1 VVERLQTRCV
11 IVGGGPAGMMAGY
24 LLARACVP
32 VAVLEKHADFNRD
45 FRGDTIHP
53 STLELMYELGL
64 LDEFLK
70 LPHQELR
77 ELRAVVN
84 GHVVPAANFTKLP
97 IRCKFIAFMPQW
109 DFLNFLSSHAK
120 RFPTFQLHME
130 ADVVDLLMEDS
141 RVVGVRAKTA
151 GGELEVRADLVIG
164 ADGRHSTLHTRA
176 GLEQREFGVPIDVL
190 WMRISKKQGDPR
202 QTLGFFQHGKLVVLL
217 DRDDYWQCGFVIP
230 KGAFDEIKARGLKQF
245 QDDIVS
251 FAGFLRDRV
260 AELDDWSKI
269 KLLTVQVNRLREW
282 CCEGLLCIGDS
293 AHAMSPAGGVGINL
307 AIQDAV
313 ATANLLAEKLQGGP
327 VRVND
332 LRKVQARREWPTR
345 LIQGMQIFIHRRI
358 VTGRASGEEKTSIP
372 FVFRL
377 LKWFPILRQ
386 IPARFIGMGPR
397 PEHVRSPIAGWKPS
411 RNQGSLSC

>member
-1 VVERLQTRCV
+1 MSTPEKLQTRCV
-11 IVGGGPAGMMAGY
+11 IAGGGPAGMMAGY
-24 LLARACVP
+24 LLARAGVP
-32 VAVLEKHADFNRD
+32 VAVLEKHSDFNRD

-53 STLELMYELGL
+53 STLDLMHELGL

-84 GHVVPAANFTKLP
+84 GQVVPAADFTKLP
-97 IRCKFIAFMPQW
+97 THCKFIAFMPQW

-120 RFPTFQLHME
+120 RFPSFQLHME
-130 ADVVDLLMEDS
+130 TEVVDLLMEDS

-151 GGELEVRADLVIG
+151 RGELEVRADLVIG
-164 ADGRHSTLHTRA
+164 ADGRHSIVHARA
-176 GLEQREFGVPIDVL
+176 GLEQRDFGVPIDVL
-190 WMRISKKQGDPR
+190 WMRISKKQGDPK
-202 QTLGFFQHGKLVVLL
+202 QTLGFFQHGRLVVLL

-230 KGAFDEIKARGLKQF
+230 KGQFEEIKEHGLVQF
-245 QDDIVS
+245 QNELVS
-251 FAGFLRDRV
+251 FVGFLRDRV

-269 KLLTVQVNRLREW
+269 KLLTVQVNRLRDW

-313 ATANLLAEKLQGGP
+313 ATTNLLAEKLQRGP
-327 VRVND
+327 VHIGD

-345 LIQGMQIFIHRRI
+345 LIQAMQIFIHRRV
-358 VTGRASGEEKTSIP
+358 VTGRTSNDKKASLP
-372 FVFRL
+372 FVARL
-377 LKWFPILRQ
+377 LKWFPFLRQ
-386 IPARFIGMGPR
+386 LPARFIGMGPR
-397 PEHVRSPIAGWKPS
+397 PEHIHSPTAV
-411 RNQGSLSC
+411 